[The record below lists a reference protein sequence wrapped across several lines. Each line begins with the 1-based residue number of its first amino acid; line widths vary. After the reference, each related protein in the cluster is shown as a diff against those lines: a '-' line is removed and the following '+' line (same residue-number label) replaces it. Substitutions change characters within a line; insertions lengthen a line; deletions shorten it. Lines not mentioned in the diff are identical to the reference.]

1 MVTKVIDFL
10 IQLKNSS
17 QIFKTNFYIKKHVKF
32 SNLLYILYKTGF
44 IQSFSITKNNF
55 YCIKIRYYYN
65 KPVLFYL
72 KIFSKPSLSIYFS
85 LIDICKLPTKKLI
98 FFFYKSKS
106 GVITQLD
113 CKKQKI
119 GGKLLFMC

>member
-1 MVTKVIDFL
+1 MVSKIIDFL

-44 IQSFSITKNNF
+44 IQSFSSTINNY
-55 YCIKIRYYYN
+55 YCIKIRFYYN

-98 FFFYKSKS
+98 FFFSTSKS

>member
-1 MVTKVIDFL
+1 MVNKVIDFL

-17 QIFKTNFYIKKHVKF
+17 QIFKTNFYIKKHTKF
-32 SNLLYILYKTGF
+32 SNLLFILYKTGF
-44 IQSFSITKNNF
+44 IQSFSSTSNTY
-55 YCIKIRYYYN
+55 YCIKLRYYYN

-85 LIDICKLPTKKLI
+85 LIDICKLPTKKLL
-98 FFFYKSKS
+98 FFFSTAKN
-106 GVITQLD
+106 GIVTQLD
-113 CKKQKI
+113 CKKQKT

>member
-55 YCIKIRYYYN
+55 YCIKIIQVIGVSSE
-65 KPVLFYL
+65 VLFQ
-72 KIFSKPSLSIYFS
+72 
-85 LIDICKLPTKKLI
+85 
-98 FFFYKSKS
+98 FF
-106 GVITQLD
+106 
-113 CKKQKI
+113 
-119 GGKLLFMC
+119 

>member
-1 MVTKVIDFL
+1 MVSKVIDFL

-17 QIFKTNFYIKKHVKF
+17 QIFKTNFYIKKHIKF

-44 IQSFSITKNNF
+44 IQSFSSTINSYFCVKV
-55 YCIKIRYYYN
+55 RYYYN

-85 LIDICKLPTKKLI
+85 LIDIYKLPTKKLI
-98 FFFYKSKS
+98 FFFSTAKS
-106 GVITQLD
+106 GIITQLD
-113 CKKQKI
+113 CKKQKV